1 MVPLVE
7 QELDPSGAH
16 EFSLGLQWGS
26 CCSSFSIM
34 SSVLWISVFSSFSSF
49 SVDHFVVCPSL
60 ICGFWLLL
68 RYIQTFL
75 FPTCFWYSSWTR
87 LSIFARVAWVEFA
100 EIPTIPVQLLL
111 FFFHSVIYVNIEGC
125 ADLVFD
131 RCNSIRA
138 PLCSC
143 PETWLVT

>member
-16 EFSLGLQWGS
+16 EFSPGLQWGS
-26 CCSSFSIM
+26 RCSSFSIL

-68 RYIQTFL
+68 RYIQ
-75 FPTCFWYSSWTR
+75 
-87 LSIFARVAWVEFA
+87 
-100 EIPTIPVQLLL
+100 L
-111 FFFHSVIYVNIEGC
+111 FFFLLASGTVLEH
-125 ADLVFD
+125 VFPYLHESPELNL
-131 RCNSIRA
+131 RKSLLFLCNC
-138 PLCSC
+138 CSFFFNLSYMS
-143 PETWLVT
+143 TLRVVLI